1 MRPLPTYR
9 EGRHGGGFLC
19 FLLFLS
25 VFLQILYVSLLQL
38 SFQDLCRT
46 DSQVLTGSLLIIIVC
61 ACLRHRSRIT
71 CDPRKQV
78 PADDASIFLPELLR
92 QLLDQRIMVCLWL
105 PGLRPGISQKLSRHN
120 GHAADA
126 ATHLPE
132 PSQAAAKG
140 RGDPCRRLPW
150 APPVLRKSPC
160 RRLPPSLALHE

>member
-1 MRPLPTYR
+1 MAA
-9 EGRHGGGFLC
+9 
-19 FLLFLS
+19 
-25 VFLQILYVSLLQL
+25 VFCVFSY
-38 SFQDLCRT
+38 FCPF
-46 DSQVLTGSLLIIIVC
+46 
-61 ACLRHRSRIT
+61 IT

-140 RGDPCRRLPW
+140 RGDPCRRLLWDPHFI
-150 APPVLRKSPC
+150 RKSQYH
-160 RRLPPSLALHE
+160 RLGAVIALQE

>member
-92 QLLDQRIMVCLWL
+92 QLLDQHIMVCLWL
-105 PGLRPGISQKLSRHN
+105 PGLRPGPLTQPHTSRSRPRPPPKDEAIRAAVSFGIPISS
-120 GHAADA
+120 
-126 ATHLPE
+126 
-132 PSQAAAKG
+132 AKASTT
-140 RGDPCRRLPW
+140 DW
-150 APPVLRKSPC
+150 AQL
-160 RRLPPSLALHE
+160 